1 MLERIV
7 SVAYRRGV
15 MKVGVFSI
23 LPDALADPAR
33 VARHAE
39 DLGFASY
46 WVPDHLV
53 LPVTY
58 STPYPGNLKPGVEPD
73 PDYLWQMPD
82 PLIALMRAATATT
95 RIEVGT
101 AVLLV
106 PERHPLHLAKEIASL
121 DSYSGGRFHFG
132 IGAGWNKEEAE
143 ILGCDFEHRWTQV
156 RECIEVM
163 KSCWTAEQSEFH
175 GKYYDIPPVRSYPKP
190 AQRPHPPIYLGSI
203 MFDDVWAKRV
213 FQRIVRYG
221 DGWLP
226 VASSVEQVA
235 QGRTQLRELAAQA
248 GRDPDSIRVTVMGAT
263 GQWRKRQHIDQF
275 ERIGAEQVLIWL
287 NARTADEQ
295 CREMDGL
302 AATLLK

>member
-1 MLERIV
+1 
-7 SVAYRRGV
+7 

-23 LPDALADPAR
+23 LPDSAADPAV

-46 WVPDHLV
+46 WVPDHII
-53 LPVTY
+53 LPVSY

-82 PLIALMRAATATT
+82 PLIALMRAATATQ

-106 PERHPLHLAKEIASL
+106 PERNPLHLAKEIASL

-143 ILGCDFEHRWTQV
+143 LLGCDFKHRWTQV
-156 RECIEVM
+156 REAIEVM
-163 KSCWTAEQSEFH
+163 KACWTADESEYH
-175 GKYYDIPPVRSYPKP
+175 GKYYEIPPLRCYPKP
-190 AQRPHPPIYLGSI
+190 VQRPHPPIYLGSI
-203 MFDDVWAKRV
+203 MFGDEWAKRV

-226 VASSVEQVA
+226 VVHKVA
-235 QGRTQLRELAAQA
+235 QVVDGREQLRALASEA
-248 GRDPDSIRVTVMGAT
+248 GRDPDSIRITVLGAT
-263 GQWRKRQHIDQF
+263 RQWRKRGEIEAF
-275 ERIGAEQVLIWL
+275 EREGVEQVVIWL
-287 NARTADEQ
+287 DGRDKDIL
-295 CREMDGL
+295 CRELDAL
-302 AATLLK
+302 AVELL